1 MKCSKCNNDIFEGQE
16 VCLKCGHILGYESEL
31 SKKCIHCN
39 REIPIAY
46 KKCPYCKKN
55 QKKKRYLLKFLV
67 IVLIIFIDWNLL
79 TMLYAPDTFIMKKDY
94 KEKCQEIKY
103 ETLIRKN
110 DKYKETL
117 VTFDGIVTK
126 VEKSGKIFNILTITI
141 KNHDDEYEVVFN
153 NKKDIGFIN
162 GDKVTIYGKFNGL
175 NGNIPVINAKY
186 IIIKNTD

>member
-55 QKKKRYLLKFLV
+55 QKKKRYLLKFIV
-67 IVLIIFIDWNLL
+67 ILFILLIDWNLL
-79 TMLYAPDTFIMKKDY
+79 TILYAPDTFTIKKDY
-94 KEKCQEIKY
+94 KEKCEVVNY
-103 ETLIRKN
+103 EVLIRENEKHKN
-110 DKYKETL
+110 KL
-117 VTFDGIVTK
+117 ITFNGIIKDVK
-126 VEKSGKIFNILTITI
+126 KSSTIFNILTIEVI
-141 KNHDDEYEVVFN
+141 DGIQEYKVIYN
-153 NKKDIGFIN
+153 NKNNIGFI
-162 GDKVTIYGKFNGL
+162 DEDQVTIYGKFKEL
-175 NGNIPVINAKY
+175 DGNVPIINAKY